1 MRGVAGEQVC
11 ARRTAGRRLAALRQ
25 FFAERAD
32 VGIGARLHELD
43 GVGYQGFSFPQGL
56 RGPAGPQQAKTLGEL
71 LRQHVQFA
79 DQVALPLDHA
89 MRRVHAVE
97 RQDSAEHRVPGA
109 GEQVMDREIVSPAGQ
124 RFPGPQPPSTSGPRD
139 RATMAA
145 TSLSG

>member
-1 MRGVAGEQVC
+1 MLS
-11 ARRTAGRRLAALRQ
+11 GRRVDGASALCQ

-32 VGIGARLHELD
+32 VGIGARPHELD

-79 DQVALPLDHA
+79 DQVALPFDHS

-97 RQDSAEHRVPGA
+97 RKDRAEHRVPGA
-109 GEQVMDREIVSPAGQ
+109 GEQIMDREIVSPAGQ
-124 RFPGPQPPSTSGPRD
+124 RFPGPPAPEHVRAEGPLHHGHYQLGPGTQPAPAR
-139 RATMAA
+139 R
-145 TSLSG
+145 